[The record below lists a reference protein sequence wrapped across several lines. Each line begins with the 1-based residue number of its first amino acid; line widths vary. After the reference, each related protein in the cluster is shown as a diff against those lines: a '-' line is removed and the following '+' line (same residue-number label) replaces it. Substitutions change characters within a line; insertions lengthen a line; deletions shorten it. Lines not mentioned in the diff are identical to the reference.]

1 MMRAALC
8 GCLLFLTAAAG
19 VAPAV
24 AGQPGTPPVADGSA
38 DARQDFADGI
48 LILLGGN
55 GVGPARL
62 DLGEGRI
69 LEVATDYCA
78 LGPDPEGY
86 KAAYNLAM
94 KQRIREV
101 YGVDVDEV
109 LLEAS
114 P

>member
-1 MMRAALC
+1 MMRAVLC
-8 GCLLFLTAAAG
+8 GCLLFVAAG
-19 VAPAV
+19 AVLAPAV
-24 AGQPGTPPVADGSA
+24 AGEPGTAPVADGAA

-62 DLGEGRI
+62 DLGQGEV

-86 KAAYNLAM
+86 KAAYNLVM

-101 YGVDVDEV
+101 YGIDVDEV

>member
-1 MMRAALC
+1 
-8 GCLLFLTAAAG
+8 
-19 VAPAV
+19 
-24 AGQPGTPPVADGSA
+24 
-38 DARQDFADGI
+38 
-48 LILLGGN
+48 
-55 GVGPARL
+55 
-62 DLGEGRI
+62 
-69 LEVATDYCA
+69 VATDYCA